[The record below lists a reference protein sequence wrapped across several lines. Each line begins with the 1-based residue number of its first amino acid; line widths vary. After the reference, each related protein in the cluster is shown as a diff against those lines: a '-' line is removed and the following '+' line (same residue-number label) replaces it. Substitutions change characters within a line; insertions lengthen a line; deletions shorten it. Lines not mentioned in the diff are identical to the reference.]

1 MPLGPTGEHQPWD
14 TSSQKP
20 ASIPSH
26 TGWMATETQWEE
38 ISEWSWGERLVSV
51 SEGGSVRGPG
61 QMIPSELIL

>member
-14 TSSQKP
+14 TSSPEP

-26 TGWMATETQWEE
+26 TGWMATETQREE
-38 ISEWSWGERLVSV
+38 ILEWSWGERLVSV